1 MGGKD
6 APLLLITDK
15 NGVRTLMFNRPAQ
28 LNGWSPAMME
38 RIEIEMRQAGN
49 DDNVKALIVTGK
61 SWLISNVQCG
71 LTAVQGMGDITRL
84 EQTLQGVSS
93 LQNQVA

>member
-1 MGGKD
+1 
-6 APLLLITDK
+6 
-15 NGVRTLMFNRPAQ
+15 
-28 LNGWSPAMME
+28 
-38 RIEIEMRQAGN
+38 MRQAGN

-93 LQNQVA
+93 LQNQ